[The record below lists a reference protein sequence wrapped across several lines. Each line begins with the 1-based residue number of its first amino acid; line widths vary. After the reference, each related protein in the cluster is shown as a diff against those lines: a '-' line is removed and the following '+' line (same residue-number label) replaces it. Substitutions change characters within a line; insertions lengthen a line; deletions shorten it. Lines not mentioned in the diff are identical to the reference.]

1 MKATPRQRPLYFVP
15 ADGPYILILFHHYG
29 KHKLPTILI
38 ENVAK
43 LARFATATL
52 RIQHIIHFSCVF
64 YLYIIFIIG
73 LPLWDIVSM
82 NLAQ

>member
-1 MKATPRQRPLYFVP
+1 MKATSRQRPLYFVP
-15 ADGPYILILFHHYG
+15 ADGPYILILFHHCG
-29 KHKLPTILI
+29 KHKLSTILI

-52 RIQHIIHFSCVF
+52 RIQNIIHISCVF